1 VAEGRSRIFSLRD
14 AKNEPHVTVEVKPH
28 HILTWDDVSMAVGPS
43 KASELWNEFNESGG
57 YEKNAEQEFDAFV
70 RKKGIKGP
78 ERIAQIKGKGNA
90 KPKKDYIPYVQDFVK
105 SGNWSDVGDF
115 QNTDLVKLQDHFAKK
130 LQKQYVTKEEFAELA
145 KNPDQYLKPNSNT
158 QMADG
163 GEVDAEEVFMGKG
176 GKVKELEQYLRQR
189 EGEYGV
195 KRLQRAADEIP
206 GLENMYDYEALRSA
220 FGGDNAQ
227 ALMTMNP
234 ADFEKFAHRLG
245 SEEDESAYE
254 GGMTREQYL
263 NKLIRIA
270 RAKGFRDV
278 PFLDVGKRKPTYLPS
293 IEGHEGRHRTR
304 ALAKMGEQKT
314 LVRLFPTPSMREPM
328 PRRYREDFIEAMKK
342 ELGEKRLVTPEGRSL
357 LPADLT
363 AQEHRNLEN
372 RNLVASNRPQLP
384 EIYKDG
390 GDVDPES
397 VFFPKS
403 KE

>member
-1 VAEGRSRIFSLRD
+1 LINEYNRRTKPSFDPDFFDKAYGKAE
-14 AKNEPHVTVEVKPH
+14 
-28 HILTWDDVSMAVGPS
+28 
-43 KASELWNEFNESGG
+43 
-57 YEKNAEQEFDAFV
+57 
-70 RKKGIKGP
+70 
-78 ERIAQIKGKGNA
+78 
-90 KPKKDYIPYVQDFVK
+90 
-105 SGNWSDVGDF
+105 
-115 QNTDLVKLQDHFAKK
+115 
-130 LQKQYVTKEEFAELA
+130 
-145 KNPDQYLKPNSNT
+145 
-158 QMADG
+158 G
-163 GEVDAEEVFMGKG
+163 GEVDAEEVFMDKG
-176 GKVKELEQYLRQR
+176 GRVKELEKYLRQR

>member
-1 VAEGRSRIFSLRD
+1 MKIPKYAQLHHFPITEEMRQDVL
-14 AKNEPHVTVEVKPH
+14 KNGLP
-28 HILTWDDVSMAVGPS
+28 L
-43 KASELWNEFNESGG
+43 
-57 YEKNAEQEFDAFV
+57 Y
-70 RKKGIKGP
+70 
-78 ERIAQIKGKGNA
+78 
-90 KPKKDYIPYVQDFVK
+90 
-105 SGNWSDVGDF
+105 
-115 QNTDLVKLQDHFAKK
+115 
-130 LQKQYVTKEEFAELA
+130 KE
-145 KNPDQYLKPNSNT
+145 
-158 QMADG
+158 G
-163 GEVDAEEVFMGKG
+163 GEVDAEEVFMDNG
-176 GKVKELEQYLRQR
+176 GRVKKLEQYLRQH

-195 KRLQRAADEIP
+195 KRLQRAFDEIP

-397 VFFPKS
+397 VFFPQS